1 MKKIFIIAI
10 MSLQSLNV
18 FHSTSYAE
26 DNFIE
31 AVNILNKKIYAIKL
45 EVESQK
51 MRCEHNFNISN
62 EQVDKKINEYNICN
76 KKVDIL
82 KSKRKKEIIEFITNS
97 RF

>member
-1 MKKIFIIAI
+1 
-10 MSLQSLNV
+10 
-18 FHSTSYAE
+18 
-26 DNFIE
+26 
-31 AVNILNKKIYAIKL
+31 
-45 EVESQK
+45 